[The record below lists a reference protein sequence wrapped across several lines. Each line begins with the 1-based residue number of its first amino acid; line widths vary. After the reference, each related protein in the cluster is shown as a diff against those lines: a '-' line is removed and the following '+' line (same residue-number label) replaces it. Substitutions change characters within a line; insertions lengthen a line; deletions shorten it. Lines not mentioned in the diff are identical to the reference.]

1 LSKENIKR
9 EFDPGSGRTL
19 AACLTHASRTKYVF
33 RNDIL
38 GYTSNLKVRIKQHRN
53 NYVDS
58 TRNKNPQLVYY
69 EAFKSRKDAMAR
81 EQKLKQGQSK
91 RHLIDR
97 IQDSIKLC
105 E

>member
-1 LSKENIKR
+1 MYYVYLLRLSDK
-9 EFDPGSGRTL
+9 T
-19 AACLTHASRTKYVF
+19 TYV
-33 RNDIL
+33 

-58 TRNKNPQLVYY
+58 TRNKNPEIVYY
-69 EAFKSRKDAMAR
+69 EAFKSRKDAMVR

-91 RHLIDR
+91 RHLIER
-97 IQDSIKLC
+97 IQDSINLC